1 MRRSSTLSFDG
12 SKTLCMGNTVITDTR
27 LLAVLREMLHDR
39 GDDVI
44 FPCIRDL
51 IENALSVSRF
61 SAGAQVPNRQDV
73 TQYLAAWCKRVGLT
87 EDACRGWLIE
97 YCVAML
103 SPISNS
109 TASRIRHSTKSN
121 VRYVYRSAVS
131 FACGCENNYFKVNC
145 SRECPAYADMKAEF
159 ATAKSQEANV
169 LHNAHPADA
178 VVSPRSPVKETYR
191 DQFQT
196 ALCLVR
202 REIAKGTKKMAILG
216 LLNQHGLKTRTGRE
230 WTYSI
235 LCMEIHKKEA
245 TSDCQCEPRKTG
257 TPRTEEDTSNKA
269 DAGDGN

>member
-1 MRRSSTLSFDG
+1 M
-12 SKTLCMGNTVITDTR
+12 TDTR
-27 LLAVLREMLHDR
+27 LLAVLRGMLHDR

-51 IENALSVSRF
+51 IENAFSVSRF
-61 SAGAQVPNRQDV
+61 SVGAPVPNRQDV

-121 VRYVYRSAVS
+121 VRYVYRAGVS
-131 FACGCENNYFKVNC
+131 FTCGRENNHFKANC
-145 SRECPAYADMKAEF
+145 SSECPAYADMKTELANE
-159 ATAKSQEANV
+159 KSQEENV
-169 LHNAHPADA
+169 VHNERRADA
-178 VVSPRSPVKETYR
+178 AASPASPVKETYR
-191 DQFQT
+191 EQFQT
-196 ALCLVR
+196 ALYLVR
-202 REIAKGTKKMAILG
+202 RESAKRTKKTVILD

-235 LCMEIHKKEA
+235 LCMEIHKMEA
-245 TSDCQCEPRKTG
+245 TSDCQCEPHKTG
-257 TPRTEEDTSNKA
+257 TPRTEEDASNKA